1 MLVSRKL
8 LAVSALSL
16 VATFGA
22 MSSFA
27 QSSNGADYRPMQLNS
42 PANPDVQAGAMQ
54 AARPSGTEAIG
65 QSTGAPQMNSK
76 MSSDEVYKGAVEA
89 SHASGTEAI
98 GQSTA
103 LPMMR
108 SGSQNNTTTNKNV
121 QNGTSNQN
129 GRGGQGG

>member
-8 LAVSALSL
+8 LGVGALAMA
-16 VATFGA
+16 ATFGT

-27 QSSNGADYRPMQLNS
+27 QTSSGADYRPMQLNS
-42 PANPDVQAGAMQ
+42 PSNPDVQAGAMQ
-54 AARPSGTEAIG
+54 AARPTGTEAIG
-65 QSTGAPQMNSK
+65 QSTGAPS
-76 MSSDEVYKGAVEA
+76 MSSPMSRAEVYKGAVEA

-108 SGSQNNTTTNKNV
+108 SGG
-121 QNGTSNQN
+121 QNGTSSQN

>member
-8 LAVSALSL
+8 LMVSALSMA
-16 VATFGA
+16 ATFGA

-42 PANPDVQAGAMQ
+42 PSNPDVQAGAMQ
-54 AARPSGTEAIG
+54 AARPTGTEAIG
-65 QSTGAPQMNSK
+65 QSTGAPS
-76 MSSDEVYKGAVEA
+76 MSSPMSRAEVYKGAVEA

-103 LPMMR
+103 LPAMR
-108 SGSQNNTTTNKNV
+108 SGGQNDTGSRNV
-121 QNGTSNQN
+121 QNGTSSQN